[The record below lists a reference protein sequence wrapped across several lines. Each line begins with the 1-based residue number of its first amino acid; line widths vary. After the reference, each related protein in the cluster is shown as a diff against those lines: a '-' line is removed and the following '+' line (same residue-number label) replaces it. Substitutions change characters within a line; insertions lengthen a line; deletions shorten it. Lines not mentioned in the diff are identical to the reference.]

1 MVWIERKERE
11 NWERIVGRVFRRLRG
26 HGSSDVRRKR
36 IQERVVL
43 VVFAAIG
50 SIRVEA
56 LLLLL
61 LMLLL
66 LLLLMLML
74 SRLLLL
80 LLTHFFL

>member
-1 MVWIERKERE
+1 MVWIERNESE
-11 NWERIVGRVFRRLRG
+11 NWERIVGRVFRRLRR
-26 HGSSDVRRKR
+26 HGSPDVRRKR

-43 VVFAAIG
+43 VVFAAVG

-61 LMLLL
+61 FLLFL
-66 LLLLMLML
+66 L
-74 SRLLLL
+74 LLLL